1 MWPTLALALLVA
13 ATLPACSD
21 DDPDPGAP
29 GGSGAAGSGTGGAA
43 QGGHGPTDECSPEG
57 ATRCA
62 GTEVEVCVAEG
73 GALTWAEPAACAGE
87 QTCKGAACAD
97 PTAEQLVQASSLEA
111 YVREVAAHTGWH
123 QALDVEGMVAE
134 GRATLVGGDGSD
146 AVFYRAMHVAHL
158 ALRQGHQSLYASQEA
173 CGGVD
178 IHWQN
183 ESRFG
188 VCGRPLDDTIVVT
201 YAAPGNPLGLA
212 AGDRIGGVDGV
223 GGAEILPQAALRPV
237 CGVVSPSMYG
247 QRTQAAASFFGTVP
261 AGAKLDVAAPDDSA
275 RVVEVPDGAGEYV
288 SCQDPFARDIAF
300 NAQATVRPDGI
311 AVIRLPRFYPIDQTL
326 PQNPTQAELE
336 AFIAEFQAKIV
347 AVFDEVK
354 DAPALIWDVRGN
366 YGGITRVGLA
376 IAGGMAG
383 AALTNISYCTQRIP
397 ESDPPAFYP
406 DPYAVYDVTPGGP
419 FSYPGKSAILVD
431 GLDYSAADYFPLAVR
446 KATPTLIVGTPTA
459 GAYGGPG
466 TLAAL
471 GSIPEMRFDHDVNRC
486 LDALTDE
493 PLEGTTVEPDIVVEY
508 DPADLAA
515 GVDTVMEAAAAALR
529 N

>member
-1 MWPTLALALLVA
+1 MLPRLALAILVA

-29 GGSGAAGSGTGGAA
+29 GGSGAAGSGTGAAA
-43 QGGHGPTDECSPEG
+43 QGGQGGADACGPEG

-62 GTEVEVCVAEG
+62 GIEVEVCVADG
-73 GALTWAEPAACAGE
+73 GALTWAEPAACPGE

-97 PTAEQLVQASSLEA
+97 PTAEQLAQAGSLEA

-123 QALDVEGMVAE
+123 QPLDVEGIVAG
-134 GRATLVGGDGSD
+134 GRATIVGGDGGD

-158 ALRQGHQSLYASQEA
+158 AVKQGHQSLYASEQA
-173 CGGVD
+173 CSGVD

-188 VCGRPLDDTIVVT
+188 VCGRPHQDSIVIT
-201 YAAPGNPLGLA
+201 YAAPGNPLGLV
-212 AGDRIGGVDGV
+212 AGDRVQGADGIGGPPLLEE
-223 GGAEILPQAALRPV
+223 ARLRPV
-237 CGVVSPSMYG
+237 CGVVSPSASG
-247 QRTQAAASFFGTVP
+247 WRTQAAASFFGTIA
-261 AGAKLDVAAPDDSA
+261 AGAKLDVTAPDGTA
-275 RVVEVPDGAGEYV
+275 RVVDVPDGAGEYV

-326 PQNPTQAELE
+326 PQNPTQADLE

-354 DAPALIWDVRGN
+354 DAPAIIWDARGN

-383 AALTNISYCTQRIP
+383 AALTQISYCQQRIP

-406 DPYAVYDVTPGGP
+406 NEYAVYDVTPGGP
-419 FSYPGKSAILVD
+419 FTYAGKTAILVD

-466 TLAAL
+466 VLAEL
-471 GSIPEMRFDHDVNRC
+471 GSSPELRFDYDVNRC

-493 PLEGTTVEPDIVVEY
+493 PLEGTAVEPDIMVEY